1 MKSAS
6 EESLTELP
14 QHSCAPVVIPS
25 YHQSLLKYLKKEEA
39 DLWNWFSSNRVQTES
54 AEAVRLELLKTAYR
68 IGRDTAADLYRLV
81 DVVVSRMGL
90 KCPVTLYQAQNV
102 VALNASLA
110 WLPNEAHVVL
120 HGPVQE
126 ALKNDELSALLV
138 HELAHHEL
146 FSIQDNEFLIV
157 EQIVSAMIADAA
169 ADVPHDRTS
178 RNYHLYTELHCDH
191 RALQVTDNL
200 EACVCMLVKMETGL
214 KDVSADSYIE
224 QANEVLSQGPTS
236 SDGVTHPEMFIRAK
250 ALELWHDDPN
260 QSDVA
265 LRTFVEGP
273 LEFRHM
279 DLLRQRD
286 VTDLTR
292 IFLQRFLRH
301 GWLQTDLVMGHAK
314 RFFEDF
320 RLPDTD
326 IDEGALKASLS
337 ECDTQ
342 LTSYF
347 CYLLLDFVTCDADLE
362 EAPLAAAFLFL
373 NEFGMTSEFAT
384 MVRKELK
391 LSKRILQKA
400 EKDAAKIVRQAEMEF
415 AS

>member
-1 MKSAS
+1 
-6 EESLTELP
+6 
-14 QHSCAPVVIPS
+14 
-25 YHQSLLKYLKKEEA
+25 
-39 DLWNWFSSNRVQTES
+39 
-54 AEAVRLELLKTAYR
+54 
-68 IGRDTAADLYRLV
+68 
-81 DVVVSRMGL
+81 
-90 KCPVTLYQAQNV
+90 
-102 VALNASLA
+102 
-110 WLPNEAHVVL
+110 
-120 HGPVQE
+120 
-126 ALKNDELSALLV
+126 
-138 HELAHHEL
+138 
-146 FSIQDNEFLIV
+146 
-157 EQIVSAMIADAA
+157 
-169 ADVPHDRTS
+169 
-178 RNYHLYTELHCDH
+178 
-191 RALQVTDNL
+191 
-200 EACVCMLVKMETGL
+200 MLVKMETGL